1 MHISMVFCEKIAIFA
16 PDKPTYVIN
25 MKNICTLLLS
35 VILVAASITACSSAK
50 RGSSDPSEQ
59 SATDST
65 ATAAILFCADSAF
78 SYVKAQC
85 DFGPRVPGTD
95 AHRRCGDYLAAHMEA
110 CGANVINQRTTLTA
124 FDGTRLPARNIIA
137 EFAPDSSRRILL
149 LAHWDCRPWADSDP
163 DPDRRNEPVM
173 GANDA
178 ASGVAVL
185 MELARVFAVDAP
197 PVGVD
202 LLLVDAEDWGT
213 SNNEESWALGTQY
226 WVKNPH
232 RKGYRPQFGI
242 LLDMVGAAGAQFAKE
257 YFSMAYAPSVIS
269 DVWTAALK
277 SGYGNYFVASRG
289 GGVTDDH
296 IFVNA
301 AGIPCI
307 DIIDYRTDAES
318 GFFPGW
324 HTTADT
330 PDCIDPTTLK
340 AVGQTLVNF
349 IYNQY

>member
-65 ATAAILFCADSAF
+65 ATAAILFSADSAF

-185 MELARVFAVDAP
+185 MELARVFAVEAP

-330 PDCIDPTTLK
+330 PDCIDPSTLK

>member
-1 MHISMVFCEKIAIFA
+1 MHISMVFCEKIVIFA

-65 ATAAILFCADSAF
+65 ATAAILFSADSAF

-185 MELARVFAVDAP
+185 MELARVFAVEAP

-257 YFSMAYAPSVIS
+257 YFSMAYAPSVIG

-330 PDCIDPTTLK
+330 PDCIDPSTLK
-340 AVGQTLVNF
+340 AVGQTLVNL

>member
-50 RGSSDPSEQ
+50 RGSSNPSEQ

-65 ATAAILFCADSAF
+65 ATAAILFSADSAF

-110 CGANVINQRTTLTA
+110 CGANVINQRTILTA

-163 DPDRRNEPVM
+163 DPGRRNEPVM

-185 MELARVFAVDAP
+185 MELARVFAVEAP

-330 PDCIDPTTLK
+330 PDCIDPSTLK

>member
-65 ATAAILFCADSAF
+65 ATAAILFSADSAF

-163 DPDRRNEPVM
+163 DPGRRNEPVM

-185 MELARVFAVDAP
+185 MELARVFAVEAP

-232 RKGYRPQFGI
+232 RKDYRPQFGI

-330 PDCIDPTTLK
+330 PDCIDPSTLK

>member
-65 ATAAILFCADSAF
+65 ATAAILFSADSAF

-185 MELARVFAVDAP
+185 MELARVFAVEAP

-330 PDCIDPTTLK
+330 PDCIDPSTLK
-340 AVGQTLVNF
+340 AVGQTLVNL

>member
-1 MHISMVFCEKIAIFA
+1 
-16 PDKPTYVIN
+16 
-25 MKNICTLLLS
+25 MKNICTLLIAAILAMLS
-35 VILVAASITACSSAK
+35 IAGCSSAK
-50 RGSSDPSEQ
+50 GGKADTNAAE
-59 SATDST
+59 AAADST
-65 ATAAILFCADSAF
+65 AATVAIQFSDDSALGF
-78 SYVKAQC
+78 VKAQC

-95 AHRRCGDYLAAHMEA
+95 AHRRCGDYLAAHMAA
-110 CGANVINQRTTLTA
+110 CGANVINQHATLTA

-149 LAHWDCRPWADSDP
+149 LAHWDCRPWADHDP
-163 DPDRRNEPVM
+163 DPARRKEPVM

-185 MELARVFAVDAP
+185 MELARVFATQAP
-197 PVGVD
+197 PVGID

-213 SNNEESWALGTQY
+213 SDNEESWALGTQY
-226 WVKNPH
+226 WAKNPH
-232 RKGYRPQFGI
+232 RKGYSPQFGI
-242 LLDMVGAAGAQFAKE
+242 LLDMVGAQGAQFAKE
-257 YFSMAYAPSVIS
+257 YFSEAYAPSVVR

-277 SGYGNYFVASRG
+277 SGYGNYFTSRSG

-330 PDCIDPTTLK
+330 PDCIDPSTLK
-340 AVGQTLVNF
+340 AVGQTLVNL

>member
-1 MHISMVFCEKIAIFA
+1 MFNGFKRIMNISYLRHIIA
-16 PDKPTYVIN
+16 
-25 MKNICTLLLS
+25 LLL
-35 VILVAASITACSSAK
+35 LLLAATSCSSAQK
-50 RGSSDPSEQ
+50 SRE
-59 SATDST
+59 T
-65 ATAAILFCADSAF
+65 APANDADSVAVADKIPF
-78 SYVKAQC
+78 DSDSAYGYVKAQC
-85 DFGPRVPGTD
+85 DFGARVPGTE
-95 AHRRCGDYLAAHMEA
+95 AHRRCGDYLVAHMEA
-110 CGANVINQRTTLTA
+110 AGANVVQQRATLTA

-163 DPDRRNEPVM
+163 DPANHKQPVM
-173 GANDA
+173 GANDG

-185 MELARVFAVDAP
+185 MELARVFAKHTP
-197 PVGVD
+197 PVGID
-202 LLLVDAEDWGT
+202 LLLVDAEDWG
-213 SNNEESWALGTQY
+213 SHNDEDSWALGTQY
-226 WVKNPH
+226 WVQNPH
-232 RKGYRPQFGI
+232 RKPYRPQFGI
-242 LLDMVGAAGAQFAKE
+242 LLDMVGAQGAQFAKE
-257 YFSMAYAPSVIS
+257 YFSMAYAPSVVN

-277 SGYGNYFVASRG
+277 SGYGSYFTSQRG

-296 IFVNA
+296 IFINA

-324 HTTADT
+324 HTVDDT
-330 PDCIDPTTLK
+330 MECIDPSTLK

>member
-1 MHISMVFCEKIAIFA
+1 
-16 PDKPTYVIN
+16 
-25 MKNICTLLLS
+25 MKNIYSLIIASLLLS
-35 VILVAASITACSSAK
+35 LAVAGCSSAK
-50 RGSSDPSEQ
+50 SRQ
-59 SATDST
+59 AATEVA
-65 ATAAILFCADSAF
+65 ATADTVSQALQFSGDSALGF
-78 SYVKAQC
+78 VKAQC
-85 DFGPRVPGTD
+85 HFGPRVPGTE
-95 AHRRCGDYLAAHMEA
+95 AHRRCGDYLAAHMAA
-110 CGANVINQRTTLTA
+110 CGANVIEQRATLTA

-137 EFAPDSSRRILL
+137 EFAGADSTRRILL
-149 LAHWDCRPWADSDP
+149 LAHWDCRPWTDHDP
-163 DPDRRNEPVM
+163 DPARRKEPVM

-185 MELARVFAVDAP
+185 MELARIFATEVP
-197 PVGVD
+197 PMGID

-213 SNNEESWALGTQY
+213 SDNEESWALGTQY
-226 WVKNPH
+226 WAKNPH

-257 YFSMAYAPSVIS
+257 YFSEAYAPSVVR

-277 SGYGNYFVASRG
+277 SGYGNYFTSRNG

-330 PDCIDPTTLK
+330 PD
-340 AVGQTLVNF
+340 
-349 IYNQY
+349 

>member
-1 MHISMVFCEKIAIFA
+1 MHISMVFCEKIVIFA

-65 ATAAILFCADSAF
+65 ATAAILFSADSAF

-185 MELARVFAVDAP
+185 MELARVFATEVP

-330 PDCIDPTTLK
+330 PYCIDPSTLK

>member
-50 RGSSDPSEQ
+50 RGSSNPSEQ

-65 ATAAILFCADSAF
+65 ATAAILFSADSAF
-78 SYVKAQC
+78 SYMKAQC
-85 DFGPRVPGTD
+85 NFGPRVPGTD

-163 DPDRRNEPVM
+163 DPGRRNEPVM

-185 MELARVFAVDAP
+185 MELARVFAVEAP

-330 PDCIDPTTLK
+330 PDCIDPLTLK

>member
-65 ATAAILFCADSAF
+65 ATAAILFSADSAF

-163 DPDRRNEPVM
+163 DPGRRNEPVM

-330 PDCIDPTTLK
+330 PDCIDPSTLK

>member
-163 DPDRRNEPVM
+163 DPGRRNEPVM

-330 PDCIDPTTLK
+330 PDCIDPSTLK

>member
-65 ATAAILFCADSAF
+65 ATAAILFSADSAF

-185 MELARVFAVDAP
+185 MELARVFATEVP

-330 PDCIDPTTLK
+330 PDCIDPSTLK

>member
-50 RGSSDPSEQ
+50 RGSSNPSEQ

-65 ATAAILFCADSAF
+65 ATAAILFSADSAF

-110 CGANVINQRTTLTA
+110 CGANVINQRTTLTT

-163 DPDRRNEPVM
+163 DPGRRNEPVM

-185 MELARVFAVDAP
+185 MELARVFAVEAP

-232 RKGYRPQFGI
+232 RKDYRPQFGI

-330 PDCIDPTTLK
+330 PDCIDPSTLK